1 MDDNKPNSRFSE
13 QNSPFYK
20 PLWRRIVITAVV
32 ALWVAFEIY
41 QGSGFWLVIAVAMLC
56 YALWIFFLSWPKT
69 PDNPPQ

>member
-1 MDDNKPNSRFSE
+1 MDDNKPKSRFSE
-13 QNSPFYK
+13 QDSPFYK
-20 PLWRRIVITAVV
+20 PLWRRIVITAIV

-41 QGSGFWLVIAVAMLC
+41 QGGGFWLVIAVAMLC

>member
-1 MDDNKPNSRFSE
+1 MDDNKPNNRFFE

-20 PLWRRIVITAVV
+20 PLWRRIVIIAIV

-41 QGSGFWLVIAVAMLC
+41 QGSGFWLVIAVAMFC
-56 YALWIFFLSWPKT
+56 YALWVFFLSWPKT

>member
-1 MDDNKPNSRFSE
+1 MDDNKPKSRFSE
-13 QNSPFYK
+13 QDSPFYK
-20 PLWRRIVITAVV
+20 PLWRRIVITAIV

-41 QGSGFWLVIAVAMLC
+41 KDGGFWLVIAVAMLC

>member
-1 MDDNKPNSRFSE
+1 MDDNKQGKRVFE
-13 QNSPFYK
+13 QDSPFYK
-20 PLWRRIVITAVV
+20 PLWRRIVIIAVV

-41 QGSGFWLVIAVAMLC
+41 QGSGFWLVIAVAMFC

>member
-1 MDDNKPNSRFSE
+1 MDDNTPNKRVFE
-13 QNSPFYK
+13 QDSPFYK
-20 PLWRRIVITAVV
+20 PLWRRIVITAIV